1 MKVFTSKN
9 QKIGQK
15 GEYFARKF
23 LVERGFTVIE
33 CNYTK
38 KCGEI
43 DIVALFGETIHF
55 IEIKTLTAAS
65 FGDVPRE
72 TLRTDYINPLEN
84 VTRSKLLKMKRTIA
98 CYLWERGVPRETPW
112 TVDIVSVI
120 VPRETGGARVSLLR
134 DVVI

>member
-23 LVERGFTVIE
+23 LVKRGFIITE

-43 DIVALFGETIHF
+43 DIVALLGETIHF
-55 IEIKTLTAAS
+55 IEVKALTVAS

-72 TLRTDYINPLEN
+72 TLKVPYTNPLEN
-84 VTRSKLLKMKRTIA
+84 VTRSKLLKMKRAIG

-112 TVDIVSVI
+112 VVDVVSVI
-120 VPRETGGARVSLLR
+120 VSRETGGARVSILG